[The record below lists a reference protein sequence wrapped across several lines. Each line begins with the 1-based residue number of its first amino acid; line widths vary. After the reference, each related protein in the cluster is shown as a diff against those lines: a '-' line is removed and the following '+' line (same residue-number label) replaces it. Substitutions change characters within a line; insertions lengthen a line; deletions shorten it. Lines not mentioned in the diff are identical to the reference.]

1 MAFVLCEFE
10 TTWIAEPRCLRIRAL
25 EWNDLSSSK
34 SASGSS
40 YWASPENL
48 NSTSI
53 ARSNHSLDSITS
65 LLVCIV
71 FKCKVLIILIYI
83 YNYFIIVSV
92 SGKVA

>member
-53 ARSNHSLDSITS
+53 ARSNHSLDSIAS
-65 LLVCIV
+65 

-92 SGKVA
+92 SAKVA